1 MEPLAPCQRK
11 NPYPSPYSLPAGV
24 GGTREQCLCGRWWQ
38 PPDPYAV
45 DRVGGAVG
53 HSSSSAGGKGRG
65 AGFHPTSAVE
75 VEPTEGLE
83 PGGAAEPQPERA
95 ESLAQ
100 IGPRAAGTEAGG
112 WRRCNCSPQ
121 SRQDSVRS
129 VNKYEPRALGG
140 GGVLTVEHDGLQ
152 ATWQGGGDV
161 IAVCTPRATREDAG
175 RTEPG
180 ALLLQLQRKEKS
192 SSNR

>member
-100 IGPRAAGTEAGG
+100 VGPRAAGTEAGG

-140 GGVLTVEHDGLQ
+140 RGSVNSGARWALGHL
-152 ATWQGGGDV
+152 
-161 IAVCTPRATREDAG
+161 AG
-175 RTEPG
+175 RWG
-180 ALLLQLQRKEKS
+180 CHCRVHAQGHQRGRWEDRAWS
-192 SSNR
+192 SFAPTSEERKK